1 MKELTAT
8 IAHLQF
14 MLNEL
19 YEDRPLYKDSGL
31 WQIRSD
37 DMKEVL
43 YQQQVN
49 EDFHD
54 FIERVFGLENK
65 IKLAGKNGDL

>member
-1 MKELTAT
+1 MTTKTAT

-19 YEDRPLYKDSGL
+19 YENRPLYKDSGL

-43 YQQQVN
+43 YQQQAG
-49 EDFHD
+49 EDFYD
-54 FIERVFGLENK
+54 FIERVFSVENK